1 VNRTRDFDLETRI
14 NLRLATTYV
23 MQRAAGVVD
32 TAYRLAG
39 TTAIFTDQ
47 AFERRFRDM
56 HAVTQHIQA
65 RDDHYERVGR
75 YLLGLEPD
83 PGWL

>member
-1 VNRTRDFDLETRI
+1 VYLNVEPLPRG
-14 NLRLATTYV
+14 
-23 MQRAAGVVD
+23 AGFEFVD
-32 TAYRLAG
+32 S
-39 TTAIFTDQ
+39 
-47 AFERRFRDM
+47 FRDM

-83 PGWL
+83 RGWL